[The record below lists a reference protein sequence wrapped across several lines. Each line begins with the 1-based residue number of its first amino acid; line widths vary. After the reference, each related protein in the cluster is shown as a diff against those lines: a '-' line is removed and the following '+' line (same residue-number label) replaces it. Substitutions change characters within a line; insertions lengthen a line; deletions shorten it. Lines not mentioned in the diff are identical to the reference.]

1 MPLFPES
8 AYQLKL
14 PQMHR
19 VLQKFDTTKLED
31 VEGRVRAEIQK
42 EEIRSLV
49 KPGMRI
55 AMAVGSR
62 GIQNMALIVKT
73 VAEELKSMGASPFI
87 VPAMGSHGGGTA
99 QGQAAILA
107 GYGITE
113 ETMGIPVIS
122 SLEVDELG
130 TVTCD
135 SGTVHVVIDRHAN
148 HADMIVP
155 LGRVKPHTDFRG
167 PIESGLCKM
176 LTIGLGKFEGCTRLH
191 HMGAVNFPTL
201 LPDAARLV
209 IEKAPVGFGVA
220 IIENSYDQTWHI
232 EAVPAAQI
240 HTREP
245 ELLKMARSKMSSIMI
260 KDIDALVVGEL
271 GKDISGA
278 GMDPNIIGRAAR
290 GRLKD
295 FDGPEIQRIFVVG
308 LTESTHGNASGIGLA
323 DYVLKSCAETID
335 LETTA
340 VNSVSCGNPEGGR
353 IPIQVQTIQEGVL
366 ACLRSGIGVDYEAPK
381 IVYIRNT
388 LQLGEIWVSDALVNE
403 VKENP
408 DMVLC
413 EEKADI
419 DSVAIKGCKLHGGP
433 LT

>member
-8 AYQLKL
+8 AYQQKL
-14 PQMHR
+14 PQMHK
-19 VLQKFDTTKLED
+19 VLQQFDETKLED
-31 VEGRVRAEIQK
+31 VEGTVRAQMHKKEISSR
-42 EEIRSLV
+42 I
-49 KPGMRI
+49 KPGMRV

-62 GIQNMALIVKT
+62 GIQNMALIAKT
-73 VAEELKSMGASPFI
+73 VAEELKNLGADPFI

-99 QGQAAILA
+99 EGQAAILA

-113 ETMGIPVIS
+113 ETMGVPVIS

-130 TVTCD
+130 TVECA
-135 SGTVHVVIDRHAN
+135 SGTVHVVIDHNAN
-148 HADMIVP
+148 SADMIVP

-220 IIENSYDQTWHI
+220 IIENSYDQTYHI
-232 EAVPAAQI
+232 ETVPADKI
-240 HTREP
+240 HSREP
-245 ELLKMARSKMSSIMI
+245 ELLKIARSRMSSIML
-260 KDIDALVVGEL
+260 KEIDALVVQEL

-295 FDGPEIQRIFVVG
+295 FDGPEIQRIFVTG

-323 DYVLKSCAETID
+323 DYVLKSCADSID
-335 LETTA
+335 LGATA
-340 VNSVSCGNPEGGR
+340 TNSVSCGNPEGGR
-353 IPIQVQTIQEGVL
+353 IPIQVQSIKEGVL
-366 ACLRSGIGVDYEAPK
+366 ACLRSGVGVDFDAPK
-381 IVYIRNT
+381 IVYIKNT
-388 LQLGEIWVSDALVNE
+388 LQLGEIWVSDALLEE
-403 VKENP
+403 VKKNP
-408 DMVLC
+408 NMTLC
-413 EEKADI
+413 EECLDI
-419 DSVAIKGCKLHGGP
+419 EAVHIV
-433 LT
+433 